1 MKYRLYTTSH
11 KAWDGMFKA
20 IGLATKTIYLEMYIL
35 LDDVKATHDFLGLLQ
50 EKARAGLE
58 IVIIADA
65 YGSSTLSQKKIEDL
79 RTSGIEFFYFS
90 SLFRRTHRKLLII
103 DQNIAFLGGVNIN
116 EKIRGWHDLQIKIS
130 GRVVKSLLRSFAYIY
145 KIVGGKKENILA
157 YSRIP
162 LKQKVKAL
170 ILDSFSTKSSK
181 RKLNDH
187 YLKVIFEA
195 KESIKIVSP
204 YLLPP
209 RRLLAALHSAISRGV
224 KVKII
229 IPQDTDIKIL
239 NKVNYLNAYR
249 LSAFGVKIYLSKEM
263 NHAKVLLIDDNK
275 GLIGSQNL
283 DILSFNFNIEAGVF
297 FEQKQLVLDL
307 KKVIDKWIQEADL
320 FNKEMSKPSFTEKAL
335 IYILK
340 IFYPIFF

>member
-1 MKYRLYTTSH
+1 MKYRLYTTSQ

-20 IGLATKTIYLEMYIL
+20 IEAATRTIYLEMYIF
-35 LDDVKATHDFLGLLQ
+35 LDDVKITHDFFGLLQ

-58 IVIIADA
+58 VVIIADA
-65 YGSSTLSQKKIEDL
+65 YGSSALSQEKIEDL
-79 RTSGIEFFYFS
+79 RASGIEFFYFS
-90 SLFRRTHRKLLII
+90 SLFRRTHRKLLIV

-116 EKIRGWHDLQIKIS
+116 EKIRSWHDLQIKIS

-145 KIVGGKKENILA
+145 KIVGGKTEDILA
-157 YSRIP
+157 YSRLP
-162 LKQKVKAL
+162 LRQKVKAL
-170 ILDSFSTKSSK
+170 ILDSFSAKSSK
-181 RKLNDH
+181 LRLNDH

-195 KESIKIVSP
+195 KKSVKIVSP

-209 RRLLAALHSAISRGV
+209 RRFLAAVYSALSRDV
-224 KVKII
+224 KVEII

-249 LSAFGVKIYLSKEM
+249 LSTLGAKIYLSKEM

-297 FEQKQLVLDL
+297 FEQKQLVFDL
-307 KKVIDKWIQEADL
+307 KKVVDKWVQESSL
-320 FNKEMSKPSFTEKAL
+320 FTKESLKLRFSEKVL
-335 IYILK
+335 IYIFK
-340 IFYPIFF
+340 FFYPIF

>member
-1 MKYRLYTTSH
+1 MKYRLYTTSQ

-20 IGLATKTIYLEMYIL
+20 IKEAKKTVYLEMYIF
-35 LDDVKATHDFLGLLQ
+35 LDDVKETHDFFWLL
-50 EKARAGLE
+50 KKRARAGIE
-58 IVIIADA
+58 VVIIADA
-65 YGSSTLSQKKIEDL
+65 YGSSALSKEKVTEL
-79 RTSGIEFFYFS
+79 KAAGIEFFYFS
-90 SLFRRTHRKLLII
+90 KLFKRTHRKLLII
-103 DQNIAFLGGVNIN
+103 DQKIAFLGGVNIN

-130 GRVVKSLLRSFAYIY
+130 GRVVKPLLRSFAYVY
-145 KIVGGKKENILA
+145 KIVGGKQKNILA
-157 YSRIP
+157 YSRLP

-170 ILDSFSTKSSK
+170 ILDSFSSKKSK
-181 RKLNDH
+181 LKLNDY

-195 KESIKIVSP
+195 QKSIKIVSP

-209 RRLLAALHSAISRGV
+209 RRLLAAIYSVLSRGV
-224 KVKII
+224 KVEII

-239 NKVNYLNAYR
+239 NKVNYLNAHR

-307 KKVIDKWIQEADL
+307 KKVVGKWLQESSL
-320 FNKEMSKPSFTEKAL
+320 FTKKLPKPNFNERAL

-340 IFYPIFF
+340 IFYPIF

>member
-1 MKYRLYTTSH
+1 MKYRLYTTSQ

-20 IGLATKTIYLEMYIL
+20 IMAAENTIYLEMYIF
-35 LDDVKATHDFLGLLQ
+35 LDDLKATHDFFGLLQ
-50 EKARAGLE
+50 DKAQAGLE
-58 IVIIADA
+58 VIIIADA
-65 YGSSTLSQKKIEDL
+65 YGSSALSQEKVAEL
-79 RTSGIEFFYFS
+79 RVAGIEFFYFS

-103 DQNIAFLGGVNIN
+103 DQKIAFLGGVNIN

-130 GRVVKSLLRSFAYIY
+130 GRVVKPLLRSFAYIY

-157 YSRIP
+157 YSRLP
-162 LKQKVKAL
+162 LKQKVKAF
-170 ILDSFSTKSSK
+170 ILDSFSTKKSK
-181 RKLNDH
+181 FKLNDH

-195 KESIKIVSP
+195 KTSIKIISP

-209 RRLLAALHSAISRGV
+209 RRFLAAIYSALSRGV
-224 KVKII
+224 KVEII

-239 NKVNYLNAYR
+239 NKVNYLNAHR
-249 LSAFGVKIYLSKEM
+249 LSALGVKIYLSQEM

-307 KKVIDKWIQEADL
+307 KKIIDKWLQEAEPFTKKL
-320 FNKEMSKPSFTEKAL
+320 SKPNLMERFL
-335 IYILK
+335 IFIIK
-340 IFYPIFF
+340 IFYPIF